1 MVNLP
6 GRPVVQ
12 RRSRRTETL
21 HARIIAMMPSS
32 IRLAMNFLQEA
43 LSKAAAGQEHEHGA
57 W

>member
-1 MVNLP
+1 MVNHP

-12 RRSRRTETL
+12 RRRGTETL

-32 IRLAMNFLQEA
+32 IRPAMNFLQEA